1 MQPALWIKYLFGQ
14 AEAIRR
20 VAGSRAALWTGL
32 ALVLLTSI
40 ARNYDQTL
48 IAEKP
53 FLWFFGSLLFSF
65 VSATWMYLV
74 VYKTFARR
82 SSSSLGDLK
91 ISESGAWPS
100 FLGLFWM
107 TAPIAWIYA
116 IPVERF
122 LDSVSATHAN
132 VALLG
137 IVSLWRVLLMAR
149 VLQVTTRAP
158 FLMALS
164 WVLFAASVEVVVLV
178 FFGGTFAKGIM
189 RGMGGM
195 RNSPEE
201 EILMHAMSKAFGVA
215 FLLAPVA
222 FVVSLAWRPK
232 ELLQPL
238 PVPSVERMRWSGLVV
253 AAALW
258 IAVAVLPQRELANTV
273 AVEKLMQDGRPR
285 EALNF
290 LAARQPG
297 DFAPARAL
305 PPKPFEYEV
314 FTQLPACFGAVQTN
328 DPPWVRALLLAKL
341 DAMMTHMGPRRSRR
355 ASDRSQPRE
364 ERIKTIREGIQ
375 RHGPDGEGLRQLL
388 DGLKRLPEGRTWLT
402 TNDVF
407 VEAIWQVIP
416 VPRVRRGSNA
426 KSEADQQAD
435 WLLLSNQLSARFLT
449 NMPAPK

>member
-1 MQPALWIKYLFGQ
+1 MHPALWIKYLFGQ

-32 ALVLLTSI
+32 VLVLLTSI

-201 EILMHAMSKAFGVA
+201 EMLMHAMSKAFGVA

-238 PVPSVERMRWSGLVV
+238 PVPSAERMRWGGLVV
-253 AAALW
+253 AAAVW
-258 IAVAVLPQRELANTV
+258 TAVAVMPQRELANTV
-273 AVEKLMQDGRPR
+273 AVEKLMKAGRPR
-285 EALNF
+285 EALDF

-297 DFAPARAL
+297 NFAPARAL
-305 PPKPFEYEV
+305 PPKPFEREV
-314 FTQLPACFGAVQTN
+314 FTQLPACFSVVRTN
-328 DPPWVRALLLAKL
+328 DPPWVRALLLTKL
-341 DAMMTHMGPRRSRR
+341 DGMMTHLGPRWRRSVT
-355 ASDRSQPRE
+355 DNSQPRE
-364 ERIKTIREGIQ
+364 QQIKTAVEGFQ
-375 RHGPDGEGLRQLL
+375 RYGPDAKDLRQLL
-388 DGLKRLPEGRTWLT
+388 DGLERIPEGRVWLA
-402 TNDVF
+402 TN
-407 VEAIWQVIP
+407 EP
-416 VPRVRRGSNA
+416 V
-426 KSEADQQAD
+426 
-435 WLLLSNQLSARFLT
+435 T
-449 NMPAPK
+449 MPA